1 MIIITITAYLALLFT
16 VAWLSGR
23 RAGNATFFT
32 GNRRSP
38 WFVVAVGMIAA
49 PMSGVSFV
57 SVPGMVGASGWAYLQ
72 MAMGFVAGYMVIAF
86 VLVPLLYRRR
96 IVSVYEYLGER
107 FGGSSHRT
115 GAWFFFASKML
126 GATVRIYLVCLV
138 LQMLVFGPLG
148 VPFAVN
154 AGVMMALVWLYTF
167 RGGVRSIVWTDA
179 LKTLCLVASVG
190 LSIWFISKELGLDF
204 GGMAAAVRDSE
215 LSRVWFFDDVNDRRY
230 FFKQFFSGLF
240 VVVAMTGLDQDMM
253 QLPLSCRSP
262 RDSQKNFVMSGV
274 LQFVVIAMFLSLGVL
289 LNIFVSERGL
299 AAPASGDEL
308 FPFVATG
315 AGLPAVVGVVFAL
328 GLIASTYSAA
338 GSALTALTTSFTVD
352 ILGAGLHTGLQ
363 SKPQGALRGGTGGAP
378 DSPEAPGLPS
388 AAEARLSRTRRT
400 VHACMAAAMVLVIMA
415 FRALSSTSVI
425 DAVYVLASYTYGP
438 ILGMFVFGMATR
450 RRVRDRWVPL
460 VAVASPALCLVLDL
474 NSGAWFGGYRFGYE
488 ILMLNALFT
497 IIGLTI
503 IIKKNYEPGKKDISG
518 HYGRH
523 EGA

>member
-1 MIIITITAYLALLFT
+1 MSPYLILATIAVYLALLFT
-16 VAWLSGR
+16 VAWLSAR
-23 RAGNATFFT
+23 RADNATFFT

-57 SVPGMVGASGWAYLQ
+57 SVPGMVGTSSWAYLQ
-72 MAMGFVAGYMVIAF
+72 MAMGFVAGYGVIAF

-115 GAWFFFASKML
+115 GAWFFFVSKML
-126 GATVRIYLVCLV
+126 GATVKIYLVCLV
-138 LQMLVFGPLG
+138 LQMLVFQPLG
-148 VPFAVN
+148 VPFAV
-154 AGVMMALVWLYTF
+154 GTGGMMALVWLYTF

-179 LKTLCLVASVG
+179 LKTLCLAASVG
-190 LSIWFISKELGLDF
+190 LSIWFIARELGLDF

-262 RDSQKNFVMSGV
+262 RDSQKNFVMAGL

-289 LNIFVSERGL
+289 LNIFVSARGMVV
-299 AAPASGDEL
+299 PASGDEL
-308 FPFVATG
+308 FPFVAVS
-315 AGLPAVVGVVFAL
+315 AGLPVVVGVVFAL

-352 ILGAGLHTGLQ
+352 ILGAGGQ
-363 SKPQGALRGGTGGAP
+363 N
-378 DSPEAPGLPS
+378 
-388 AAEARLSRTRRT
+388 EARLKKTRSV
-400 VHACMAAAMVLVIMA
+400 VHLGMAAVMVVLIMA

-438 ILGMFVFGMATR
+438 ILGMFAFGMATR
-450 RRVRDRWVPL
+450 RAVRDRWVPL
-460 VAVASPALCLVLDL
+460 VAILSPALCLVLDL
-474 NSGAWFGGYRFGYE
+474 NSETWFGGYRFGYE
-488 ILMLNALFT
+488 ILILNALFT

-503 IIKKNYEPGKKDISG
+503 LIKRKI
-518 HYGRH
+518 
-523 EGA
+523 